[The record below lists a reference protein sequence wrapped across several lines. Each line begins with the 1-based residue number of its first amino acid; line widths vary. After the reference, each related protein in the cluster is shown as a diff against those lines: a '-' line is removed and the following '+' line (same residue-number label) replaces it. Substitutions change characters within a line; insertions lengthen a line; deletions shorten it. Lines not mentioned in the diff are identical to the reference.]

1 MINQLK
7 KIDEIEMTQE
17 NASKIVHCD
26 TCAIS
31 KMHRLIQRTSS
42 AKTIKFFQILHFDL
56 IIYNK
61 TFDDTTCIAH
71 FTDELI
77 FFS

>member
-7 KIDEIEMTQE
+7 KIDEIEVTQE
-17 NASKIVHCD
+17 NASKIVQCD

-42 AKTIKFFQILHFDL
+42 AKTIK
-56 IIYNK
+56 
-61 TFDDTTCIAH
+61 
-71 FTDELI
+71 I
-77 FFS
+77 F

>member
-7 KIDEIEMTQE
+7 KIDEIEIIQK

-26 TCAIS
+26 TWAIS

-42 AKTIKFFQILHFDL
+42 TKAIKSFQILHFDF
-56 IIYNK
+56 IICNK
-61 TFDDTTCIAH
+61 IFNETSFIAH
-71 FTDELI
+71 FINELI
-77 FFS
+77 FFN